1 MKHRRKGIRRLVV
14 SHYVLVVLLTLILVE
29 SAFIYAVRVYYYN
42 SISSHL
48 SNHAEVSASFYN
60 KFHTNLNVLQLE
72 SQLPDIVESFAH
84 GNAELQV
91 LNLEGTILT
100 STSGFAV
107 REQVHTKDV
116 KFAAQ
121 GETGRW
127 IGSTPGTGEPVMAV
141 STPLQWN
148 GQIIAVLRYTTS
160 LEEVDRVI
168 RTLSGIALLIGLII
182 LATVS
187 LISLALANSIVKPIN
202 QITAASALMAKGRFD
217 TRVDESFRYEL
228 GELAQTLNFMAQE
241 IVKSDRLKS
250 DFISSISHELRT
262 PLTSIKGWSE
272 TIMHGNMEDTE
283 ETVLG
288 LRVISKETDR
298 LVGLVEELLDFS
310 RLEQKQLAL
319 ELAPVHLP
327 QLLNEVVLQLAS
339 KASGKQISFR
349 LDNRA
354 GAAVCSLPG
363 DENRLKQIFLNIA
376 DNAIKFAGRETRIQI
391 VIDEEPG
398 ACLVTVTDQGPG
410 IPDEHIKRVTERFYQ
425 VNPEGEGTGL
435 GLAICRELLE
445 LHGGSLVIDST
456 PDAGTSVTV
465 RLPLPAA
472 APPEL
477 AAPDEA

>member
-127 IGSTPGTGEPVMAV
+127 IGSNPGTGEPVMAV

-339 KASGKQISFR
+339 KARGKQISFR

-363 DENRLKQIFLNIA
+363 DENRLKQVFLNIA

>member
-127 IGSTPGTGEPVMAV
+127 IGRNPGTGEPVMAV

-160 LEEVDRVI
+160 LEEVGPGDPHAVRH
-168 RTLSGIALLIGLII
+168 R
-182 LATVS
+182 
-187 LISLALANSIVKPIN
+187 
-202 QITAASALMAKGRFD
+202 SA
-217 TRVDESFRYEL
+217 
-228 GELAQTLNFMAQE
+228 
-241 IVKSDRLKS
+241 DRLNHS
-250 DFISSISHELRT
+250 
-262 PLTSIKGWSE
+262 G
-272 TIMHGNMEDTE
+272 
-283 ETVLG
+283 
-288 LRVISKETDR
+288 DR
-298 LVGLVEELLDFS
+298 LVDQSGAGQFDC
-310 RLEQKQLAL
+310 
-319 ELAPVHLP
+319 
-327 QLLNEVVLQLAS
+327 
-339 KASGKQISFR
+339 KAYQ
-349 LDNRA
+349 
-354 GAAVCSLPG
+354 
-363 DENRLKQIFLNIA
+363 
-376 DNAIKFAGRETRIQI
+376 
-391 VIDEEPG
+391 
-398 ACLVTVTDQGPG
+398 
-410 IPDEHIKRVTERFYQ
+410 PD
-425 VNPEGEGTGL
+425 
-435 GLAICRELLE
+435 
-445 LHGGSLVIDST
+445 HGGFRAD
-456 PDAGTSVTV
+456 G
-465 RLPLPAA
+465 
-472 APPEL
+472 
-477 AAPDEA
+477 